1 MKVIRTIEELQ
12 QHLKTQE
19 LIEFIPT
26 MGNLHKGH
34 LSLVRK
40 AQTFGKYTVVSIFV
54 NDLQFGPNEDLKTY
68 PRTLAEDIKKLEA
81 VGVDLLFCP
90 STNEMLPTDQS
101 DLTFI
106 KIPKVS
112 ELHCGASRPIFF
124 QGICTIIIKLINIIK
139 PTRIYLGEK
148 DWQQSIIIKK
158 LFYDLNVNIE
168 VITAPIVREISGLA
182 CSSRN
187 NKLDNQSLEQAAL
200 LYKELEFAA
209 KTIKHNNR
217 IETLEKA
224 KENLSDKGLNVD
236 YFNLIDADTLYEV
249 TADTKEIRILAA
261 AYLDKVRLIDN
272 VSVSLGDY
280 LQSERT

>member
-1 MKVIRTIEELQ
+1 M
-12 QHLKTQE
+12 
-19 LIEFIPT
+19 
-26 MGNLHKGH
+26 
-34 LSLVRK
+34 
-40 AQTFGKYTVVSIFV
+40 
-54 NDLQFGPNEDLKTY
+54 
-68 PRTLAEDIKKLEA
+68 
-81 VGVDLLFCP
+81 
-90 STNEMLPTDQS
+90 
-101 DLTFI
+101 
-106 KIPKVS
+106 
-112 ELHCGASRPIFF
+112 
-124 QGICTIIIKLINIIK
+124 
-139 PTRIYLGEK
+139 
-148 DWQQSIIIKK
+148 
-158 LFYDLNVNIE
+158 NIE

-272 VSVSLGDY
+272 VSVTLGDY